1 MANRSD
7 FFQSTFPRAVKRFT
21 ALMGADSP
29 EQRKLWIDAHA
40 HAKRVKIRS
49 NSSPAGR
56 ANDSS
61 GGE

>member
-7 FFQSTFPRAVKRFT
+7 FFKAKFPRAIKRFT

-29 EQRKLWIDAHA
+29 EQRKLWIEAHA
-40 HAKRVKIRS
+40 HHMRCKMRQ

-61 GGE
+61 GE